1 MMYLSKQRGVVT
13 KDIAL
18 AAQVVRQ
25 GGVIAYPTEA
35 VFGLGCDPNNTTAV
49 QRLLAIKQRPAHKG
63 LILLANNL
71 GQLHPFLAPLSS
83 ELNQTVQATWPGA
96 VTWILPCQSHIS
108 PLVRGEHN
116 SLAVRV
122 TAHEPCRQLCQ
133 KLGSPI
139 ISSSAN
145 VSGKEPAM
153 SVEEVQGQLGL
164 QVDLILDA
172 PLGGNKNPSEIRDG
186 RTGDILRA
194 G

>member
-1 MMYLSKQRGVVT
+1 MMYLSSQRGVVT
-13 KDIAL
+13 TDITL

-25 GGVIAYPTEA
+25 GGVVAYPTEA
-35 VFGLGCDPNNTTAV
+35 VFGLGCDPNNVTAL

-63 LILLANNL
+63 LILLANGL
-71 GQLHPFLAPLSS
+71 GQLQPFLAPLSS
-83 ELNQTVQATWPGA
+83 DFKEKAQTTWPGA

-108 PLVRGEHN
+108 PLLRGEHD

-139 ISSSAN
+139 VSSSAN
-145 VSGKEPAM
+145 LSGKEPAM
-153 SVEEVQGQLGL
+153 SVEEVQEQLGL

-172 PLGGNKNPSEIRDG
+172 PLGGNIKPSEIRDG